1 MISAMVVQGIQP
13 GPMILTQRPELFWSV
28 VAAMVVAN
36 CMLLVLNLPMVGVWV
51 RVLRIRRPYLVASI
65 VLIAAIGSFSVAN
78 NVIDVRLM
86 VAIGIVGY
94 VLRKLNFSLASL
106 LVGLVLGPLIE
117 KYFMQSMFIS
127 RGDPM
132 YLFNSPIAIGVWAV
146 VALVLIGGLFTP
158 LLRRRRRDPKASTP
172 DSRTKTDDSEAKDM
186 AKDAHG

>member
-1 MISAMVVQGIQP
+1 
-13 GPMILTQRPELFWSV
+13 
-28 VAAMVVAN
+28 
-36 CMLLVLNLPMVGVWV
+36 
-51 RVLRIRRPYLVASI
+51 VLRIRRHYLVASI

-78 NVIDVRLM
+78 NIIDVRLM

-127 RGDPM
+127 RGDPA
-132 YLFNSPIAIGVWAV
+132 YLFSSPIAIGVWAV
-146 VALVLIGGLFTP
+146 VALVLICGMFTP
-158 LLRRRRRDPKASTP
+158 LLRRRRRGAKRSSAD
-172 DSRTKTDDSEAKDM
+172 DRTTHNESDM